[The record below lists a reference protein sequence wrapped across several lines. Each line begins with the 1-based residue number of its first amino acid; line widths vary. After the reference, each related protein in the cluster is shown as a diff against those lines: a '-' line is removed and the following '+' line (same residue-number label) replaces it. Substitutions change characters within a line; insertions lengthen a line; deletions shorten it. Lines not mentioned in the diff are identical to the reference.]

1 MWRKEENCLGSFFLT
16 FTALLVVKLI
26 KMTSIT
32 LKIWM
37 KLWLQMGAEGYT
49 LKIYK
54 YGLERERVGGGEERR
69 ESGVVTWVTQE
80 ETEWQLIWVTSIFIQ
95 PLGVHGAG
103 ITAKLRLRVRNWDI
117 LWQKSSCEED
127 GLLKKKLQE
136 KKSNTLLQSAT
147 RKHTADTQHTLS
159 QDIYCIYA
167 AEAEHTSG
175 TFKNSQWRQHLQ
187 AVNINSFP
195 SHLRIT
201 SLLSLIYFFIF
212 LAHLCGNV
220 SSFHILHVALY
231 FKRPSVGAWVVSS
244 GQKEYCIASVCLQ
257 LWHSTKIAKSR
268 CAGPHVDLLQKHGE
282 VQQMELL
289 FMQVQNVCI

>member
-1 MWRKEENCLGSFFLT
+1 
-16 FTALLVVKLI
+16 
-26 KMTSIT
+26 
-32 LKIWM
+32 
-37 KLWLQMGAEGYT
+37 MGAEGYT

-54 YGLERERVGGGEERR
+54 YGLKGERVGGRGGETGVGCGDVGDTGRNRVTADMSHVYFYSASRR
-69 ESGVVTWVTQE
+69 PRCRNHSQVAASCQ
-80 ETEWQLIWVTSIFIQ
+80 
-95 PLGVHGAG
+95 
-103 ITAKLRLRVRNWDI
+103 KLRHSVTKI
-117 LWQKSSCEED
+117 LLWGRRTPQK
-127 GLLKKKLQE
+127 KQQQE
-136 KKSNTLLQSAT
+136 KKSHTLLQSAT

-231 FKRPSVGAWVVSS
+231 F
-244 GQKEYCIASVCLQ
+244 
-257 LWHSTKIAKSR
+257 
-268 CAGPHVDLLQKHGE
+268 
-282 VQQMELL
+282 
-289 FMQVQNVCI
+289 